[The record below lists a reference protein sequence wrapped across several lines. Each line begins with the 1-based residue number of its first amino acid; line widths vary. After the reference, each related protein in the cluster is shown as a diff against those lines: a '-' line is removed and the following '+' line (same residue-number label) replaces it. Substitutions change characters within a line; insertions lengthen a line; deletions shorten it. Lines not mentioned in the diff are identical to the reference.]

1 MMDIEGS
8 VDRSEVW
15 ERPVKRSF
23 MRKWGPALLS
33 ILAVIAVNVALL
45 GPSGHKIPSLSP
57 QQVHARKLA
66 DERTEAVLAMEFD
79 PKADRRMGRSFG
91 SRHLSEAEGGVL
103 EYTRRRH
110 RVLGDYVH
118 EDVSDEFS
126 AFGKWTVSI
135 IYFAFWVFLMFPN
148 WFLPIGRPGIA
159 LGGGLTMVVYRYF
172 LNVAGHGPVFYAER
186 VIIMEPLFLLFGL
199 MLTTIYL
206 EKMERGGL
214 FDKLR
219 NSLDDP
225 VNWKRSFKIMLMS
238 TIGSAAVMND
248 SVVLIFSGVVVD
260 LCVRHKVSNSMPYL
274 LSLATTANIGSA
286 LTMTGN
292 PQNILIVSLAYDDIG
307 WFEFATNMVLPVI
320 AATAVNTV
328 MMFTYY
334 AKELFPGSS
343 GLFQNISIMF
353 AGSKTPEIIALENAH
368 QAKLANHPELNS
380 QPTEWSLWSKLQ
392 VLVCTVFLGCFAAGY
407 DVCVVSIC
415 AGCILMVINAF
426 KHQYYDPKP
435 DTTEYDAE
443 GNPLPPKKMYD
454 MDGNEIEP
462 EEEELITESETT
474 LTEVDYGLL
483 LLFIGQFL
491 LIGSFDDT
499 GVPQAFFAMT
509 MGDCAQQMTS
519 VPCVYWFVMIITI
532 LSNIASNVP
541 VCQMLA
547 ATFPYATPYDWMQ
560 VSFSATIAGNLTMLG
575 SAANMIVAFQAAK
588 VGDRTFTSERHAPF
602 GIPSTLLSL
611 YVGTFLLT
619 LVHFSPECSVKLGT
633 CDDGAAY
640 YNVGDDAA
648 VDYGYQADDA
658 AAAGDDAAQA
668 EYYGN

>member
-1 MMDIEGS
+1 MFDIEK
-8 VDRSEVW
+8 DTTFEEAMKPMFPARM
-15 ERPVKRSF
+15 SF
-23 MRKWGPALLS
+23 LRKWGPALIAVAAVFALNGS
-33 ILAVIAVNVALL
+33 ILGNNM
-45 GPSGHKIPSLSP
+45 P
-57 QQVHARKLA
+57 
-66 DERTEAVLAMEFD
+66 E
-79 PKADRRMGRSFG
+79 
-91 SRHLSEAEGGVL
+91 LSESSLNKQILAKKRTMEVLSMAPSADDHNFLGREFGTLSGNIKTRNLISDDVL

-110 RVLGDYVH
+110 RYLGEYVH
-118 EDVSDEFS
+118 IDVSDQFT
-126 AFGKWTVSI
+126 AFGKWSVSI
-135 IYFAFWVFLMFPN
+135 IYFAYWVFLMFPN

-159 LGGGLTMVVYRYF
+159 LGGGLSMVVWRYI
-172 LNVAGHGPVFYAER
+172 LVVTGNGPMFDAER
-186 VIIMEPLFLLFGL
+186 VIILEPLFLLFGL

-219 NSLDDP
+219 DSLDDP
-225 VNWKRSFKIMLMS
+225 VNWKRSAKIMAMS

-260 LCVRHKVSNSMPYL
+260 LCVRHKVANSLPYL

-307 WFEFATNMVLPVI
+307 WLEFAGNMVLPVI
-320 AATAVNTV
+320 AATIINAVMV
-328 MMFTYY
+328 FVYY
-334 AKELFPGSS
+334 GSELFPGSS
-343 GLFQNISIMF
+343 GIGENFGIMF
-353 AGSKTPEIIALENAH
+353 FGNRTPEM
-368 QAKLANHPELNS
+368 LAQEHAYFARKAASEEGPAEGHGGW
-380 QPTEWSLWSKLQ
+380 TIWSKLQ
-392 VLVCTVFLGCFAAGY
+392 ILVVITFLVFFALGY
-407 DVCVVSIC
+407 DVCVVSIT
-415 AGCILMVINAF
+415 AGAILMVIAAY
-426 KHQYYDPKP
+426 KRQHYDPRP
-435 DTTEYDAE
+435 DNTQYDAE
-443 GNPLPPKKMYD
+443 GNPLPPKKTYD

-462 EEEELITESETT
+462 EEEELVTESETT

-483 LLFIGQFL
+483 MLFIGQFL

-499 GVPQAFFAMT
+499 GVPQAFFSLS
-509 MGDCAQQMTS
+509 MGKCADQMTT

-602 GIPSTLLSL
+602 GIPSTLACL
-611 YVGTFLLT
+611 YAGTFLLST
-619 LVHFSPECSVKLGT
+619 FHFAPECSERLGD
-633 CDDGAAY
+633 CDNADGA
-640 YNVGDDAA
+640 
-648 VDYGYQADDA
+648 
-658 AAAGDDAAQA
+658 
-668 EYYGN
+668 